1 MIKFFRKIRQRLLT
15 ENKFSKYLLYAV
27 GEIVLV
33 VIGILIALQINTWKI
48 NQFEKREEINYLN
61 RLVQDLKNN
70 LIEVD
75 RVVSLDHRRLY
86 QSSVTL
92 NDLRSNNIS
101 FKRNRWQLRNKVF
114 NLDTLSILNQSF
126 GFGLTALRYYNKFN
140 NSEAT
145 YLELIANG
153 KLDLIRDEE
162 LKISVITYYSTLEN
176 KLQLPNM
183 IEMRRH
189 KYVDMLEGYGISMN
203 NNMSLDEYENRVD
216 NKDRIIS
223 AIENFVSE
231 TYNSQGNL
239 KYNDQSIEMD
249 TDELITKIE
258 NYLEQPYKMN

>member
-15 ENKFSKYLLYAV
+15 ENEFSKYLLYAV

-48 NQFEKREEINYLN
+48 EQFEKKEEINYLN
-61 RLVQDLKNN
+61 RLLQDLKNN
-70 LIEVD
+70 LIEID
-75 RVVSLDHRRLY
+75 RVVSSDHRRLY

-92 NDLRSNNIS
+92 NDMRSNNIS
-101 FKRNRWQLRNKVF
+101 FNRNNQWQLRNEVF

-153 KLDLIRDEE
+153 KLDLIRDEQ

-189 KYVDMLEGYGISMN
+189 KYVDMLEDYGISTN
-203 NNMSLDEYENRVD
+203 NNMSLDEFENKVD
-216 NKDRIIS
+216 NKDKIIA
-223 AIENFVSE
+223 AIENFVRE
-231 TYNSQGNL
+231 TYQSQGNL
-239 KYNDQSIEMD
+239 KYNDQSIETD

-258 NYLEQPYKMN
+258 NYLD